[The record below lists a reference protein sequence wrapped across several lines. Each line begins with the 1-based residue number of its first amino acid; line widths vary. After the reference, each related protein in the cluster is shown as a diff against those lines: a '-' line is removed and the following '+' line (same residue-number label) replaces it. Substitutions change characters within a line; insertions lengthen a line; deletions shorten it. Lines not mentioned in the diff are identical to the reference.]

1 LYVSVFLHDIAK
13 GRGGD
18 HSVFGAKVALKLCPR
33 LGLTNEQTQMVSW
46 LVEHHLVMSNTAF
59 KRDLSDPKTISDFS
73 ELVQSPERLR
83 LLLCLT
89 AADIRAVGPGR
100 WNGWKAALLRELY
113 YRTEDVLTGGLAAN
127 RRDGAVMDAQKRV
140 HEMLSDWSDE
150 EFETFRSLGPP
161 SYWLSFDIETL
172 SRQGIFVR
180 AANKQSLAVA
190 FDRRVDTYKAVTEIT
205 VLAADHPGLFSSI
218 AGGLA
223 VAGVNI
229 VDARINTLNDGMALD
244 SFWIQDRDAAAPD
257 QSAKLDRVLDI
268 VEKSIA
274 GEIRA
279 DIELKKKK
287 GLPNRTKVFTVSPRV
302 LIDNKASNT
311 RTVIE
316 VNGRDRPG
324 LLHDLTRALSGLG
337 LRIGSAKIS
346 TFGEEVV
353 DVFYVK
359 DIFGMKVEHEGKL
372 KATRIA
378 LLEALQEGS
387 CETHATKLRWAK
399 SAVAAE

>member
-1 LYVSVFLHDIAK
+1 
-13 GRGGD
+13 
-18 HSVFGAKVALKLCPR
+18 
-33 LGLTNEQTQMVSW
+33 
-46 LVEHHLVMSNTAF
+46 MSNTAF
-59 KRDLSDPKTISDFS
+59 KRDLSDPKTIADFS
-73 ELVQSPERLR
+73 KFVQSPERLR

-89 AADIRAVGPGR
+89 VADIRAVGPGR

-113 YRTEDVLTGGLAAN
+113 YRTEDVLTGGLAVD
-127 RRDGAVMDAQKRV
+127 RRDSAVTDAQERV
-140 HEMLSDWSDE
+140 REALSDWSDA
-150 EFETFRSLGPP
+150 EFGTFLSLGPP
-161 SYWLSFDIETL
+161 SYWLSFDIATL
-172 SRQGIFVR
+172 ARQGIFVR
-180 AANKQSLAVA
+180 NANKQSLAVA

-244 SFWIQDRDAAAPD
+244 SFWIQDRDAVALD
-257 QSAKLDRVLDI
+257 QSAKLDRVLEI

-279 DIELKKKK
+279 DIELNKMK
-287 GLPNRTKVFTVSPRV
+287 GLLSRTKLFTATPRV

-324 LLHDLTRALSGLG
+324 LLYDLTRALSGLG

-372 KATRIA
+372 KATRTA
-378 LLEALQEGS
+378 LLKALQEGS
-387 CETHATKLRWAK
+387 VEPRAAK
-399 SAVAAE
+399 PHRAVPAAAAE